1 MPDTLKIIEYAM
13 LLGMVVLAFVA
24 VQSMKLRRAVMFLG
38 AFSLLSS
45 FVYIFYHAPDVAI
58 AEAVIGCTLSVI
70 LFLIALK
77 KYRVVTIYF
86 VTPDEEETND
96 KHIQEISEHLVHDL
110 EHFLIT
116 HEFEPQLIL
125 THLDDP
131 DLHGTE
137 DFDLLMVR
145 RDNHVCIYAG
155 SESYH
160 TPFIR
165 DYLESHEPTELEVDF
180 FSLTAEVDYED

>member
-13 LLGMVVLAFVA
+13 LLGLVVLAFVA
-24 VQSMKLRRAVMFLG
+24 VQSIKLRRAVMFLG

-86 VTPDEEETND
+86 ITPDEEETND
-96 KHIQEISEHLVHDL
+96 KHIQEISDHLIEDL
-110 EHFLIT
+110 ERFLIS

-125 THLDDP
+125 THLNDP
-131 DLHGTE
+131 DLHETE
-137 DFDLLMVR
+137 DFDLLVVR
-145 RDNHVCIYAG
+145 RDTHVCIYAG
-155 SESYH
+155 NESYH

-165 DYLESHEPTELEVDF
+165 NYLQSHQPKELDVDF
-180 FSLTAEVDYED
+180 FSLASEADYED